1 MSDYKKILT
10 GMKRN
15 ELEAVA
21 REFNKTY
28 KIFGIGT
35 KKKQDLILELLNNE
49 KLLDEVFNRLYPK
62 GEPIKDITKKS
73 KRKVNKQNK
82 KMISK
87 SEEETLRTEIKKQ
100 LKEAMQ
106 EKSPSGKLKLLKS
119 VQKLQQKLSRVEV
132 KKKKLKN
139 EIIEDNQN
147 NSKKMDKQENDIE
160 KMSEKEFKIKAEL
173 PRMFSIWKKK
183 DLKKRFKTTN
193 LTELKKKISKLLFD
207 MGSKG
212 YETKDY
218 SRDFVLY
225 FTNEHNKDLE
235 SLHKMLNK

>member
-1 MSDYKKILT
+1 MSDYQKILT

-28 KIFGIGT
+28 KISAIGK

-100 LKEAMQ
+100 LKEAME

-132 KKKKLKN
+132 KEQENVAAKKKEPKEGPKKSEPKKESNITKN
-139 EIIEDNQN
+139 EI
-147 NSKKMDKQENDIE
+147 
-160 KMSEKEFKIKAEL
+160 L
-173 PRMFSIWKKK
+173 
-183 DLKKRFKTTN
+183 
-193 LTELKKKISKLLFD
+193 KLLDERPFKQQQEIAIKILL
-207 MGSKG
+207 GLTNTQSKS
-212 YETKDY
+212 KILDINKKNNK
-218 SRDFVLY
+218 LI
-225 FTNEHNKDLE
+225 FTLQKKENSMIWDEDKTDKENLKPFKQNFTIPE
-235 SLHKMLNK
+235 KK

>member
-1 MSDYKKILT
+1 MSDYQKILT
-10 GMKRN
+10 SMKRN

-28 KIFGIGT
+28 KISAIGK

-87 SEEETLRTEIKKQ
+87 SEEETLRLEIKKQ
-100 LKEAMQ
+100 LKEAME

-132 KKKKLKN
+132 KEQEKK
-139 EIIEDNQN
+139 
-147 NSKKMDKQENDIE
+147 
-160 KMSEKEFKIKAEL
+160 
-173 PRMFSIWKKK
+173 
-183 DLKKRFKTTN
+183 
-193 LTELKKKISKLLFD
+193 
-207 MGSKG
+207 
-212 YETKDY
+212 
-218 SRDFVLY
+218 
-225 FTNEHNKDLE
+225 
-235 SLHKMLNK
+235 